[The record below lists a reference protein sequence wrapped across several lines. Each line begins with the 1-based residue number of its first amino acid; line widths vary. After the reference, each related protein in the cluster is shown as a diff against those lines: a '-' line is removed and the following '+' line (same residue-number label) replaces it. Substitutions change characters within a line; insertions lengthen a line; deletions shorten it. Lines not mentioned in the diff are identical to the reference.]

1 MGTRDILIETPR
13 DTLSALGEVVRQEAL
28 QKASHVSNTQEL
40 TALRLQAN
48 RLEHL
53 LQVMPAGVVVIDG
66 KGFVRQS
73 NNLAK
78 ALLGEPLEGQLWRNI
93 IARSFKPQ
101 ADDGHEVSLYD
112 GRKVKLSIT
121 PLEKEPG
128 QLIVLTDLTETRQLQ
143 QRIGHLQKLSS
154 LGKMVASLA
163 HQIRTPLSAA
173 MLYAANLS
181 NNTLQKTS
189 REKFSN
195 KLVSRLRD
203 LESQVNDMLLFAKSG
218 DEQVITEI
226 SLYSLMQEV
235 QQGADAMLQIQQAKL
250 VLSLPEPNVVVLG
263 NKTAL
268 VGALQ
273 NLIHNALTVKPK
285 DAVIILAASRQSDNP
300 DCVDLSVTDNGPG
313 IKHENLNRIFEPF
326 FTTKSNGTGLGLA
339 VVRSVAQSH
348 QGKAHAANLIDGG
361 ACFTLSLPT
370 LDVSQSTDKFNIS
383 SHQAIA
389 RTAQAVVPTAQAV
402 APTAQAVAPTPSVQP
417 QQYFADAAGN

>member
-1 MGTRDILIETPR
+1 MGTSNILIETHR
-13 DTLSALGEVVRQEAL
+13 DSLSALGEVVRHDAL
-28 QKASHVSNTQEL
+28 NKASHASSTQEID
-40 TALRLQAN
+40 ALRLQAN

-66 KGFVRQS
+66 RGIVRQS

-78 ALLGEPLEGQLWRNI
+78 ILLGEPLEGQLWRTI

-154 LGKMVASLA
+154 LGRMVASLA

-181 NNTLQKTS
+181 HNTLNKTS
-189 REKFSN
+189 REKFSD

-203 LESQVNDMLLFAKSG
+203 LESQVNNMLLFAKSG
-218 DEQVITEI
+218 DEQVISEI
-226 SLYSLMQEV
+226 SLHCLMQEV
-235 QQGADAMLQIQQAKL
+235 QQGSDAMLQSQKAQL
-250 VLSLPEPNVVVLG
+250 VLSLPEPDVVILG

-273 NLIHNALTVKPK
+273 NLIHNALTVKPLH
-285 DAVIILAASRQSDNP
+285 AVIKLAASRQTDHP
-300 DCVDLSVTDNGPG
+300 DWVNLSVTDNGPG
-313 IKHENLNRIFEPF
+313 INVENLNRVFEPF

-348 QGKAHAANLIDGG
+348 QGNVNVSNLDDGG
-361 ACFTLSLPT
+361 ACFTLCLPT
-370 LDVSQSTDKFNIS
+370 FDSRRSEQQVNLST
-383 SHQAIA
+383 HQGIEQ
-389 RTAQAVVPTAQAV
+389 TQKT
-402 APTAQAVAPTPSVQP
+402 QP
-417 QQYFADAAGN
+417 QHYFADEARS

>member
-1 MGTRDILIETPR
+1 MGTNNILIEAQR
-13 DTLSALGEVVRQEAL
+13 DTLSALGDVVRHDAMK
-28 QKASHVSNTQEL
+28 KASQATNTQEL
-40 TALRLQAN
+40 DALRLQAN

-66 KGFVRQS
+66 KGIVRQS

-78 ALLGEPLEGQLWRNI
+78 SLLGEPLEGQVWRAI

-143 QRIGHLQKLSS
+143 KSIGHLQKLSS

-181 NNTLQKTS
+181 NNTLNKTS
-189 REKFSN
+189 RERFSN

-218 DEQVITEI
+218 DEQVVSEI

-235 QQGADAMLQIQQAKL
+235 QQGVDAMLQSQQAKL
-250 VLSLPEPNVVVLG
+250 VLCLPEPDVIILG

-273 NLIHNALTVKPK
+273 NLIHNAITVKPQN
-285 DAVIILAASRQSDNP
+285 AMITLAASRQSDNM
-300 DCVDLSVTDNGPG
+300 DWVNLSVTDNGPG
-313 IKHENLNRIFEPF
+313 IKTENINRIFEPF

-339 VVRSVAQSH
+339 VVKSVAQSH
-348 QGKAHAANLIDGG
+348 QGKAHVINLADGG
-361 ACFTLSLPT
+361 ACFTLCLPT
-370 LDVSQSTDKFNIS
+370 YDFSQPSYQVDVSS
-383 SHQAIA
+383 
-389 RTAQAVVPTAQAV
+389 RTT
-402 APTAQAVAPTPSVQP
+402 QP
-417 QQYFADAAGN
+417 KEYFADAAGN

>member
-1 MGTRDILIETPR
+1 MGTNNILIETPR
-13 DTLSALGEVVRQEAL
+13 DTLSTLGEVVRHEAL
-28 QKASHVSNTQEL
+28 QNASHVSNTKEL
-40 TALRLQAN
+40 GALRLQAN

-78 ALLGEPLEGQLWRNI
+78 ALLGEPLEGQLWRTI

-181 NNTLQKTS
+181 NNTLNKTS
-189 REKFSN
+189 REKFSS

-218 DEQVITEI
+218 DEQVISEI
-226 SLYSLMQEV
+226 SLQSLMQEV
-235 QQGADAMLQIQQAKL
+235 QQGADAMLQSQQANL
-250 VLSLPEPNVVVLG
+250 VLSLPEPDVMILG

-285 DAVIILAASRQSDNP
+285 NALITVAASRQSDNP
-300 DCVDLSVTDNGPG
+300 DWVDLSVTDNGPG
-313 IKHENLNRIFEPF
+313 IKNENLNRVFEPF
-326 FTTKSNGTGLGLA
+326 YTTKCNGTGLGLA

-348 QGKAHAANLIDGG
+348 QGKVQVTNLVDGG

-370 LDVSQSTDKFNIS
+370 YDVSQSPQQTIALTN
-383 SHQAIA
+383 QAI
-389 RTAQAVVPTAQAV
+389 VPTKQGV
-402 APTAQAVAPTPSVQP
+402 APTKSVHP
-417 QQYFADAAGN
+417 QQYFADAAGS

>member
-1 MGTRDILIETPR
+1 MGTSNILIETPH
-13 DTLSALGEVVRQEAL
+13 DTLSALGEVVRHDAL
-28 QKASHVSNTQEL
+28 NKAAHAPNTQEL
-40 TALRLQAN
+40 DALRLQAN

-66 KGFVRQS
+66 KGIVRQS

-78 ALLGEPLEGQLWRNI
+78 ALLGEPLEGQMWRTI

-181 NNTLQKTS
+181 NNSLNKTS
-189 REKFSN
+189 RIKFSD

-218 DEQVITEI
+218 DEQVVSEI
-226 SLYSLMQEV
+226 SLNSLMQEV
-235 QQGADAMLQIQQAKL
+235 QLGADAMLQSQQAKL
-250 VLSLPEPNVVVLG
+250 VLSLPEPDVVILG

-268 VGALQ
+268 AGALQ
-273 NLIHNALTVKPK
+273 NLIHNALTVKPQN
-285 DAVIILAASRQSDNP
+285 AVIHLAASLQNSNSDWVN
-300 DCVDLSVTDNGPG
+300 LSVTDNGPG
-313 IKHENLNRIFEPF
+313 IKVENLNRIFEPF

-348 QGKAHAANLIDGG
+348 QGKVHVINLADGG
-361 ACFTLSLPT
+361 ACFNLCLPT
-370 LDVSQSTDKFNIS
+370 FDVSQSAQKVIDPKQTTQP
-383 SHQAIA
+383 SH
-389 RTAQAVVPTAQAV
+389 
-402 APTAQAVAPTPSVQP
+402 
-417 QQYFADAAGN
+417 YFADAAGS

>member
-1 MGTRDILIETPR
+1 MLIETPL
-13 DTLSALGEVVRQEAL
+13 DSLSALGEVVRHDAL
-28 QKASHVSNTQEL
+28 NKASHASSPQEID
-40 TALRLQAN
+40 ALRLQAN

-66 KGFVRQS
+66 RGIVRQS

-78 ALLGEPLEGQLWRNI
+78 ALLGEPLEGQLWRTI

-173 MLYAANLS
+173 ILYAANLS
-181 NNTLQKTS
+181 NNNLNRTS
-189 REKFSN
+189 REKFSH

-218 DEQVITEI
+218 DEQVVTEI
-226 SLYSLMQEV
+226 SLHSLMQEV
-235 QQGADAMLQIQQAKL
+235 QLGADAMLQSQNARL
-250 VLSLPEPNVVVLG
+250 VLSLPDPDVVILG

-268 VGALQ
+268 AGALQ
-273 NLIHNALTVKPK
+273 NLIHNALTIKPQN
-285 DAVIILAASRQSDNP
+285 AVIKLAANRQSDNL
-300 DCVDLSVTDNGPG
+300 DWVNLSVTDNGPG
-313 IKHENLNRIFEPF
+313 INVENINRVFEPF

-348 QGKAHAANLIDGG
+348 QGSVQVKNLADGG
-361 ACFTLSLPT
+361 ACFTLCLPT
-370 LDVSQSTDKFNIS
+370 FETGQTQQQVFAST
-383 SHQAIA
+383 HQAIEPTQ
-389 RTAQAVVPTAQAV
+389 RTQP
-402 APTAQAVAPTPSVQP
+402 QP
-417 QQYFADAAGN
+417 QQYFADAARS

>member
-1 MGTRDILIETPR
+1 MGTSNILNETQRDS
-13 DTLSALGEVVRQEAL
+13 LSALGEVVRNDAL
-28 QKASHVSNTQEL
+28 QKASHVSKNQEL
-40 TALRLQAN
+40 DALRLQAN

-66 KGFVRQS
+66 NGFVRQS

-78 ALLGEPLEGQLWRNI
+78 ALLGEPLEGQLWRTI

-128 QLIVLTDLTETRQLQ
+128 QLIVLTDLTETRKLQ

-181 NNTLQKTS
+181 NNSLNNTS

-218 DEQVITEI
+218 DEQVISEI
-226 SLYSLMQEV
+226 SLHSLMQEV
-235 QQGADAMLQIQQAKL
+235 QQGADAMLQNHQAKL
-250 VLSLPEPNVVVLG
+250 VLNLPEPDVAILG

-273 NLIHNALTVKPK
+273 NLIHNALTVKPHH
-285 DAVIILAASRQSDNP
+285 ALITINANRQSDNP
-300 DCVDLSVTDNGPG
+300 DWVNLSVTDNGPG
-313 IKHENLNRIFEPF
+313 IKSEFINRIFEPF

-348 QGKAHAANLIDGG
+348 QGKVHVTNLADGG
-361 ACFTLSLPT
+361 ACFTLCLPT
-370 LDVSQSTDKFNIS
+370 YDINQVTPQVIVPKQS
-383 SHQAIA
+383 A
-389 RTAQAVVPTAQAV
+389 
-402 APTAQAVAPTPSVQP
+402 QP
-417 QQYFADAAGN
+417 QQYYANVARS

>member
-1 MGTRDILIETPR
+1 MGTSNILIESPR
-13 DTLSALGEVVRQEAL
+13 DNLSALGEVVRHDAL
-28 QKASHVSNTQEL
+28 KKASYASSTQEVE
-40 TALRLQAN
+40 ALRLQAN

-66 KGFVRQS
+66 RGIVRQS

-78 ALLGEPLEGQLWRNI
+78 TLLGEPLEGQLWRTI

-154 LGKMVASLA
+154 LGRMVASLA

-181 NNTLQKTS
+181 NNTLNKTS
-189 REKFSN
+189 RVKFSD

-203 LESQVNDMLLFAKSG
+203 LESQVNNMLLFAKSG
-218 DEQVITEI
+218 DEQVISEI
-226 SLYSLMQEV
+226 SLHSLMQEV
-235 QQGADAMLQIQQAKL
+235 QQGADAMLKCQQAKL
-250 VLSLPEPNVVVLG
+250 VLSLPEPDVLILG

-273 NLIHNALTVKPK
+273 NLIHNALTVKPQNALIK
-285 DAVIILAASRQSDNP
+285 LAASRQSDNP
-300 DCVDLSVTDNGPG
+300 DWVSLSVTDNGPG
-313 IKHENLNRIFEPF
+313 IKDENINRVFEPF

-348 QGKAHAANLIDGG
+348 QGKVKVSNVADGG
-361 ACFTLSLPT
+361 ACFIMCLPT
-370 LDVSQSTDKFNIS
+370 YDANQTQHRIIS
-383 SHQAIA
+383 STHQVID
-389 RTAQAVVPTAQAV
+389 PTKR
-402 APTAQAVAPTPSVQP
+402 SQP
-417 QQYFADAAGN
+417 QQYFADAAGS

>member
-1 MGTRDILIETPR
+1 MGTNNILIETPS
-13 DTLSALGEVVRQEAL
+13 DTLSALGEVVRNEAL
-28 QKASHVSNTQEL
+28 QKASHDSNTQEL
-40 TALRLQAN
+40 DALRLQAN

-66 KGFVRQS
+66 KGIVRQS

-78 ALLGEPLEGQLWRNI
+78 TLLGEPLEGQLWRTI

-181 NNTLQKTS
+181 NNTLNKTS
-189 REKFSN
+189 REKFSH

-226 SLYSLMQEV
+226 SLHSLMQEV
-235 QQGADAMLQIQQAKL
+235 QQGADAMLQSQQAKL
-250 VLSLPEPNVVVLG
+250 VLSLPEPDVVIMG

-273 NLIHNALTVKPK
+273 NLIHNALTVKPQN
-285 DAVIILAASRQSDNP
+285 AVIKLVASRQSENP
-300 DCVDLSVTDNGPG
+300 DWVDVSVADNGPG
-313 IKHENLNRIFEPF
+313 IKNEHLNRIFEPF

-348 QGKAHAANLIDGG
+348 QGKVQVTNLADGG

-370 LDVSQSTDKFNIS
+370 YDTSHLPNQFIVSTHK
-383 SHQAIA
+383 
-389 RTAQAVVPTAQAV
+389 T
-402 APTAQAVAPTPSVQP
+402 QP
-417 QQYFADAAGN
+417 QQYFADAAGS

>member
-1 MGTRDILIETPR
+1 MGSRNTLIETPG
-13 DTLSALGEVVRQEAL
+13 DNFSVLGEVVRHDAL
-28 QKASHVSNTQEL
+28 KKASHAPNTHEL
-40 TALRLQAN
+40 DALRLQAN

-73 NNLAK
+73 NNLAN
-78 ALLGEPLEGQLWRNI
+78 ALLGEPLEGLLWRTI

-154 LGKMVASLA
+154 LGRMVASLA

-181 NNTLQKTS
+181 NNTLNKTS

-218 DEQVITEI
+218 DEQVISEI
-226 SLYSLMQEV
+226 SLHTLMKEV
-235 QQGADAMLQIQQAKL
+235 QQGADAMLQSQKAIL
-250 VLSLPEPNVVVLG
+250 VLSLPEPDVVILG

-268 VGALQ
+268 TGALQ
-273 NLIHNALTVKPK
+273 NLIHNALTVKPHN
-285 DAVIILAASRQSDNP
+285 AVINLAAFCKSNDPEWVN
-300 DCVDLSVTDNGPG
+300 LSVTDNGPG
-313 IKHENLNRIFEPF
+313 IQIENINRIFEPF

-339 VVRSVAQSH
+339 VVKCVAQSH
-348 QGKAHAANLIDGG
+348 QGKAHATNLAGGG
-361 ACFTLSLPT
+361 ACFTLCLPT
-370 LDVSQSTDKFNIS
+370 FYADK
-383 SHQAIA
+383 SHQVIA
-389 RTAQAVVPTAQAV
+389 STHTTQYQQCFVDTAG
-402 APTAQAVAPTPSVQP
+402 S
-417 QQYFADAAGN
+417 